1 MTWTIGCNHGNMW
14 ISWIFGFRMIRKV
27 GFSLGFSLSKW
38 CRKAMVPHGSPDQQ
52 MVSVPHR
59 TVSLQ
64 ESDHQKIRVYIVGR
78 ITKYHEISTCPRPVD
93 SWVYTIL
100 YYPEIY
106 CGWSPHF
113 PGDIRDKNQAAEGIR
128 LSSWFCL
135 VYEPK
140 NSDRI
145 SIHYRELDIPNQLNM
160 IWVGAKWGIPI
171 FPNFRPLNCAKIM
184 IIPWTFG
191 VYHVQTNLCV
201 KLWPE
206 DIPSGKRSHITMDR
220 STMLLMGSHQ
230 LFRLGHFLC
239 RKLWQSLPEAG
250 NTPGSWKSR
259 WIFHV
264 WHQRLMPFIT
274 ITSWRTTE
282 KKTQA

>member
-1 MTWTIGCNHGNMW
+1 MD
-14 ISWIFGFRMIRKV
+14 FYGFRMIRKV
-27 GFSLGFSLSKW
+27 GFSMGFSLSKW

-52 MVSVPHR
+52 MVGYPHR

-64 ESDHQKIRVYIVGR
+64 ESDHQTIKVYIVGR
-78 ITKYHEISTCPRPVD
+78 ITKYHEISGNIHMSKAC
-93 SWVYTIL
+93 WFMGLYYTIL
-100 YYPEIY
+100 SFIY
-106 CGWSPHF
+106 CGWSPYF
-113 PGDIRDKNQAAEGIR
+113 PWDIRDNNQAAEVIR

-135 VYEPK
+135 VDEPK

-184 IIPWTFG
+184 IILWTFG
-191 VYHVQTNLCV
+191 IYHVQTNLCV

-250 NTPGSWKSR
+250 NHTWQLEIQVDFPRLTPEANAIHHHYFMKNHG
-259 WIFHV
+259 
-264 WHQRLMPFIT
+264 
-274 ITSWRTTE
+274 